1 MLVPLVNNT
10 QARAHCIPLPPKMA
24 GGIVLQMD
32 QAAFTNN
39 EIFGYN
45 NERSQNTN
53 LYQPLY
59 ETLQILSLSMFEKT
73 PINQLICIDLST
85 PPIKWV

>member
-1 MLVPLVNNT
+1 
-10 QARAHCIPLPPKMA
+10 MA

-45 NERSQNTN
+45 RERSQNITH
-53 LYQPLY
+53 LIGLSPACSRVAH
-59 ETLQILSLSMFEKT
+59 ET
-73 PINQLICIDLST
+73 
-85 PPIKWV
+85 